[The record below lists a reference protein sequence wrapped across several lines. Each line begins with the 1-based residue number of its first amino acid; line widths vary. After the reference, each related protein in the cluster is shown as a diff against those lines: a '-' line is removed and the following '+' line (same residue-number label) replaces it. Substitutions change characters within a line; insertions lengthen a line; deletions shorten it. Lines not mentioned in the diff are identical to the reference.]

1 MGVLCDGCAARTVL
15 QLCWAGRGSRLLI
28 FAGFELGVI
37 FRRKNM
43 LTLQLFAGVNVPG
56 LFLLVLPACAF
67 LPGDVRNALLR
78 VLRLGLRLILVLL
91 SLLLGVALHGCRQCY
106 RKSQQDGD
114 TTTQRAAR
122 QLRGSQVADPGW
134 GVKIRTCH
142 AKPLMTGTTPRTTV
156 YLKRPFQKTT
166 SFSRFFQRS
175 TVARSGIDRGPPRP
189 CAPGRGMRVPE

>member
-37 FRRKNM
+37 FRRKNL

-56 LFLLVLPACAF
+56 FFLLVLLACAF
-67 LPGDVRNALLR
+67 LPCDFRNALLR

-91 SLLLGVALHGCRQCY
+91 CLLLGVALHGGRQCD
-106 RKSQQDGD
+106 RKGQQNGH
-114 TTTQRAAR
+114 TATKRAAR
-122 QLRGSQVADPGW
+122 ELRGSQVADPGW

-142 AKPLMTGTTPRTTV
+142 AK
-156 YLKRPFQKTT
+156 
-166 SFSRFFQRS
+166 S
-175 TVARSGIDRGPPRP
+175 TDDGDNA
-189 CAPGRGMRVPE
+189 